1 MEILITFFLGI
12 FIIAGACV
20 ARCVR
25 NTKIIEQLS
34 ISAAFGTML
43 ALSIMELFPEAF
55 EQLGKDNVWVIITFI
70 ALGVL
75 LLKLLDHFIPKHHH
89 SHGADRRYTAEN
101 VIHIGII
108 SSIAVIL
115 HNVIE
120 GMAVYSIA
128 AESLSSG
135 VMMAIAVGLHNIPMG
150 MVIYSTLR
158 QEKKTTRTA
167 LISGVAL
174 STFAGGLIMASL
186 WFIITP
192 FVIGILM
199 SLTLGM
205 IIYILIFELAPH
217 VMQSSSRALS
227 AIGILAGIVV
237 ILAGGFLE

>member
-75 LLKLLDHFIPKHHH
+75 LLKLLDHF
-89 SHGADRRYTAEN
+89 
-101 VIHIGII
+101 IHIGII

-227 AIGILAGIVV
+227 AIGILAGIAV

>member
-158 QEKKTTRTA
+158 QEKNYQDGSHLRSCFIHVCGRSDNGLA
-167 LISGVAL
+167 LVHNNA
-174 STFAGGLIMASL
+174 FRNR
-186 WFIITP
+186 
-192 FVIGILM
+192 
-199 SLTLGM
+199 
-205 IIYILIFELAPH
+205 YPH
-217 VMQSSSRALS
+217 ESDSR
-227 AIGILAGIVV
+227 G
-237 ILAGGFLE
+237 

>member
-75 LLKLLDHFIPKHHH
+75 LLKLLDHL
-89 SHGADRRYTAEN
+89 
-101 VIHIGII
+101 IHIGII

-227 AIGILAGIVV
+227 AIGILAGIAV

>member
-20 ARCVR
+20 ARCAG
-25 NTKIIEQLS
+25 NTKVIEQVS

-43 ALSIMELFPEAF
+43 ALSALELIPEAF
-55 EQLGKDNVWVIITFI
+55 EQLGRGNVWVIITFI

-158 QEKKTTRTA
+158 QEKKTTRTS

-186 WFIITP
+186 WFMITP

-217 VMQSSSRALS
+217 VMQSSNRALS
-227 AIGILAGIVV
+227 AIGILAGIAV

>member
-1 MEILITFFLGI
+1 
-12 FIIAGACV
+12 
-20 ARCVR
+20 
-25 NTKIIEQLS
+25 
-34 ISAAFGTML
+34 
-43 ALSIMELFPEAF
+43 
-55 EQLGKDNVWVIITFI
+55 
-70 ALGVL
+70 
-75 LLKLLDHFIPKHHH
+75 
-89 SHGADRRYTAEN
+89 
-101 VIHIGII
+101 
-108 SSIAVIL
+108 
-115 HNVIE
+115 
-120 GMAVYSIA
+120 MAVYSIA

-227 AIGILAGIVV
+227 AIGILAGIAV